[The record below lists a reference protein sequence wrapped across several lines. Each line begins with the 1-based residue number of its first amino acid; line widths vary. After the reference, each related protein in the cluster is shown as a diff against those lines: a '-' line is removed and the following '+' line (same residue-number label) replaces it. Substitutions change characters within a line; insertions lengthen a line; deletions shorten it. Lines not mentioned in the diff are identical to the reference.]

1 VTSAAEA
8 AVAKIAAIPK
18 SKITNHKFED
28 RRSSRVEQAFMPAL
42 KGLKIGGNMDFL
54 AILKI
59 AIRALTRNKMRSLL
73 TMLGII
79 IGVGAVIATVGLG
92 QGAQQQVQDQIASMG
107 TNLLYISSG
116 SVNKGGIRL
125 GGGAT
130 KTLVNDDMKAIL
142 QQVPTVNMVA
152 PGAGSSAQVVFD
164 NQNWSTRITG
174 TEPQYFDI
182 RNWAF
187 AQGGNFT
194 PDDVTRSTNVVVLG
208 ATVQQNLFGNSNPV
222 GQTVRIGTL
231 PFQVVGVLTAKGQSG
246 LGQDQDDGVYVPIS
260 TLQKKITGQDWLQYI
275 MASATSQPASY
286 AAQNQITALLRDR
299 HRIRPGQ
306 DDDFTVRNLADV
318 AQLADESSKVMTLLL
333 ASIAGVSLIV
343 GGIGIMNIML
353 VSVTERTREIGI
365 RIAIGATESDVLRQ
379 FLSESVVLSVTG
391 GVMGILF
398 GVAASITITRLL
410 GWNILISMPAVM
422 AAVVFSMAVGI
433 FFGFYPARKAAML
446 DPIEALRFE

>member
-1 VTSAAEA
+1 
-8 AVAKIAAIPK
+8 
-18 SKITNHKFED
+18 
-28 RRSSRVEQAFMPAL
+28 
-42 KGLKIGGNMDFL
+42 
-54 AILKI
+54 
-59 AIRALTRNKMRSLL
+59 MRSLL
-73 TMLGII
+73 TMLGIV

-92 QGAQQQVQDQIASMG
+92 QGAQEQVQRQIASMG
-107 TNLLYISSG
+107 TDLLFISSG
-116 SVNKGGIRL
+116 SVNKGGVRL

-130 KTLVNDDMKAIL
+130 KTLIYDDMKAIV
-142 QQVPTVNMVA
+142 QQVPTAALAAPSSGASGLIVA
-152 PGAGSSAQVVFD
+152 D

-182 RNWAF
+182 RNWSF
-187 AQGGNFT
+187 DRGVNFT
-194 PDDVTRSTNVVVLG
+194 QDDVTRAANVVVLG
-208 ATVQQNLFGNSNPV
+208 ATVQQNLFGRADST
-222 GQTVRIGTL
+222 GKTVRIGNL
-231 PFQVVGVLTAKGQSG
+231 PFLVVGVLQAKGQSG
-246 LGQDQDDGVYVPIS
+246 MGQDQDDGVFVPIT
-260 TLQKKITGQDWLQYI
+260 TLQKKITGQDWLQNI
-275 MASATSQPASY
+275 MVSATSQEASY
-286 AAQNQITALLRDR
+286 AAQAQITSLLRDR

-306 DDDFTVRNLADV
+306 DDDFSVRNLADV

-379 FLSESVVLSVTG
+379 FLSESVVLSLTG

-398 GVAASITITRLL
+398 GIAASITITKVL
-410 GWNILISMPAVM
+410 GWSILIAPIAVG